1 MSGWNLPP
9 GCSVNDIPG
18 NGPNAYEIT
27 IDGIPYAWDEDD
39 KVYMYTGRHAN
50 EWDDGYRFL
59 GTLAWDD
66 DEPEQTLRNWL
77 KTLGNFSP

>member
-1 MSGWNLPP
+1 
-9 GCSVNDIPG
+9 
-18 NGPNAYEIT
+18 
-27 IDGIPYAWDEDD
+27 
-39 KVYMYTGRHAN
+39 MYTGQHAN